1 MMDDIIS
8 ILLPISLIILPVAM
22 VIFLFKE
29 SSNSNQSRLSSDLK
43 EFKDA
48 CSDITDSMDTFLK
61 ECDKIPDNISDTI
74 TPKINDYIRERAE
87 YYFNEMMKAE
97 LKMEPVVNGT
107 ELSLEDVVF
116 DNPEQEFAT
125 PDIVEVPAAPG
136 VDFRDL
142 EKSAFIEK
150 LLKVKDY
157 RDRFLSEVI
166 RVPVKESRTIR
177 ISNRNADLIQ
187 RLVYHTEIPITV
199 VEVLNNILNEH
210 FQRNSE
216 EVTHII
222 EDMPEYHLY
231 DFES

>member
-1 MMDDIIS
+1 MMADVFIYYIV
-8 ILLPISLIILPVAM
+8 PAVIILNT
-22 VIFLFKE
+22 VIFVFVSFDFFKG
-29 SSNSNQSRLSSDLK
+29 NRAGKKVDN
-43 EFKDA
+43 FKIA
-48 CSDITDSMDTFLK
+48 CADFLNKLDVFLK
-61 ECDKIPDNISDTI
+61 EVNKCPANIIEAVSPAIDS
-74 TPKINDYIRERAE
+74 YIKERVE
-87 YYFNEMMKAE
+87 YYFNEMMRAE
-97 LKMEPVVNGT
+97 LKTEPVVNGT
-107 ELSLEDVVF
+107 EISLEDVVF
-116 DNPEQEFAT
+116 DNSEKEDAT
-125 PDIVEVPAAPG
+125 TDIVGVPAATG

-157 RDRFLSEVI
+157 REKFLTEVV

-210 FQRNSE
+210 FQRNNE

-222 EDMPEYHLY
+222 EDMPEYHQY

>member
-1 MMDDIIS
+1 MM
-8 ILLPISLIILPVAM
+8 
-22 VIFLFKE
+22 
-29 SSNSNQSRLSSDLK
+29 R
-43 EFKDA
+43 
-48 CSDITDSMDTFLK
+48 
-61 ECDKIPDNISDTI
+61 
-74 TPKINDYIRERAE
+74 
-87 YYFNEMMKAE
+87 AE
-97 LKMEPVVNGT
+97 LKTEPVVNGT
-107 ELSLEDVVF
+107 EVSLEDVVF
-116 DNPEQEFAT
+116 DNSEQENEIS
-125 PDIVEVPAAPG
+125 DIVEVPAATG

-150 LLKVKDY
+150 LLKVK
-157 RDRFLSEVI
+157 EVV

-210 FQRNSE
+210 FQRHSE

-222 EDMPEYHLY
+222 EDMPEYHQY

>member
-1 MMDDIIS
+1 MADVFLYYIV
-8 ILLPISLIILPVAM
+8 PAM
-22 VIFLFKE
+22 VIINTVIFVFVSFDFFKANRAGKKVENFKNACADFLDK
-29 SSNSNQSRLSSDLK
+29 LDV
-43 EFKDA
+43 
-48 CSDITDSMDTFLK
+48 FLK
-61 ECDKIPDNISDTI
+61 EVKKCPASIIEAVSPAIDS
-74 TPKINDYIRERAE
+74 YIRERAE
-87 YYFNEMMKAE
+87 YYFNEMMRTE
-97 LKMEPVVNGT
+97 LKTEPVVIGK
-107 ELSLEDVVF
+107 ELSSEDVVF
-116 DNPEQEFAT
+116 DNPEHEDAT
-125 PDIVEVPAAPG
+125 SDIVEVPAAIG
-136 VDFRDL
+136 VDFSDL

-157 RDRFLSEVI
+157 RDRILTKAE

-210 FQRNSE
+210 FQHNSE

-222 EDMPEYHLY
+222 EDMPEYHQY

>member
-8 ILLPISLIILPVAM
+8 ILFPISLIVVTVSM

-29 SSNSNQSRLSSDLK
+29 SSKSRQSRLDSDLK
-43 EFKDA
+43 EFNDR
-48 CSDITDSMDTFLK
+48 CSDMTDNMDTFLK
-61 ECDKIPDNISDTI
+61 ECDKIPDNIIDTI
-74 TPKINDYIRERAE
+74 TPRINDYIRERAE
-87 YYFNEMMKAE
+87 YYFNEMMRAE
-97 LKMEPVVNGT
+97 LKTEPVVIGK

-116 DNPEQEFAT
+116 DNPEQEDAT
-125 PDIVEVPAAPG
+125 SDIVEAPAATG
-136 VDFRDL
+136 VDFSDL

-157 RDRFLSEVI
+157 RDRILTKVV

-210 FQRNSE
+210 FQHNSE

-222 EDMPEYHLY
+222 EDMPEYHQY

>member
-1 MMDDIIS
+1 M
-8 ILLPISLIILPVAM
+8 
-22 VIFLFKE
+22 
-29 SSNSNQSRLSSDLK
+29 SSNIIEAVSP
-43 EFKDA
+43 A
-48 CSDITDSMDTFLK
+48 IDS
-61 ECDKIPDNISDTI
+61 
-74 TPKINDYIRERAE
+74 YIRERAE
-87 YYFNEMMKAE
+87 YYFNEMMRAE
-97 LKMEPVVNGT
+97 LKTEPVGNGT
-107 ELSLEDVVF
+107 EVSLEDVVF
-116 DNPEQEFAT
+116 DNSEQENEIS
-125 PDIVEVPAAPG
+125 DIVEVPAATG

-150 LLKVKDY
+150 LLKVKEY
-157 RDRFLSEVI
+157 RDRFLTEVV

-210 FQRNSE
+210 FQRHSE

-222 EDMPEYHLY
+222 EDMPEYHQY